1 VTTAAVAVVAAGAA
15 LAVTA
20 RHGSAPPVTL
30 PAVTG
35 VSPAGGT
42 AMGGTTVTITGTG
55 LADATRVTFGGVA
68 GRITA
73 DSGTRIT
80 VVSPPSTG
88 TVGISVTA
96 AAVIADSGAQITET
110 GPPGTVTVD
119 IAVITRA
126 GTSKPTVAGHY
137 TYSALRPAVTG
148 MSPDSGSTA
157 GGTTVSITGTGLAG
171 ATGVRFGAEAAV
183 ITADSSTQITVT
195 SPPGK
200 GTVTVTVTT
209 AAGTSKTTAA
219 GHYTYTARPKR
230 TQSISLTA
238 PGSGTAG
245 GSAAL
250 SATGG
255 GSGNP
260 VVFSVDHASGPGV
273 CTLSASTVT
282 YAGSGSC
289 VIDANQAGNATYT
302 AAPQVQR
309 TITVNGGQK
318 QTQSISFT
326 APASGT
332 VGGSAA
338 LSATGGGSGNP
349 VAFSVDPASGPGVCT
364 LSGSTVTY
372 TGSGSCVIDANQA
385 GNATYAAAPQV
396 QQTITVNGGQKKTQS
411 ISFTAPASGTA
422 GGSARL
428 SATGGGSGNPVAFS
442 VGPGSGGVCTLSGS
456 TVTYTGS
463 GSCVIDANQAGNA
476 TYMAAPQVQRTITV
490 NGIPQSISFT
500 APASGT
506 AGGSAR
512 LSATGGGSG
521 NPVVFSV
528 DRASG
533 PGVCTLSGST
543 VTYTG
548 SGSCVIDANQAGSAT
563 YTAAPRVQRTITVYP
578 PPVVSGVSPATG
590 QCNGGGTVT
599 ITGTGLNGATS
610 VSFGSTAATK
620 FTVDSSTQIT
630 VISPPGPGYS
640 IYADITVT
648 TPGGTSAITRFDKF
662 EYVCLT

>member
-1 VTTAAVAVVAAGAA
+1 MTTAAVAVVAAGAA
-15 LAVTA
+15 LAATA

-30 PAVTG
+30 PAVAG

-42 AMGGTTVTITGTG
+42 AMGGTTVIITGTG

-96 AAVIADSGAQITET
+96 AALIADSGAQITGT

-137 TYSALRPAVTG
+137 TYTALRPAVTG

-171 ATGVRFGAEAAV
+171 ATGVRFGAAAAV

-230 TQSISLTA
+230 TQSISFAA

-260 VVFSVDHASGPGV
+260 VVFSVDRAGGPGVCTLSASTVTYTGSGSCVIDANQAGSATYTAAPQVQQTITVNGGQKKTQSISFTAPASGTAGGSAALSATGGGSGNPVAFSVDPASGPGV

-282 YAGSGSC
+282 YTGSGSC
-289 VIDANQAGNATYT
+289 VIDANQAGNASYT

-309 TITVNGGQK
+309 KITVNGIR
-318 QTQSISFT
+318 QSISFT
-326 APASGT
+326 APASGKA
-332 VGGSAA
+332 GGSAA

-385 GNATYAAAPQV
+385 GNATYTAAPQ
-396 QQTITVNGGQKKTQS
+396 
-411 ISFTAPASGTA
+411 
-422 GGSARL
+422 
-428 SATGGGSGNPVAFS
+428 
-442 VGPGSGGVCTLSGS
+442 
-456 TVTYTGS
+456 
-463 GSCVIDANQAGNA
+463 
-476 TYMAAPQVQRTITV
+476 
-490 NGIPQSISFT
+490 
-500 APASGT
+500 
-506 AGGSAR
+506 
-512 LSATGGGSG
+512 
-521 NPVVFSV
+521 
-528 DRASG
+528 
-533 PGVCTLSGST
+533 
-543 VTYTG
+543 
-548 SGSCVIDANQAGSAT
+548 
-563 YTAAPRVQRTITVYP
+563 VQRTITVYP
-578 PPVVSGVSPATG
+578 PPVVTGVSPATG
-590 QCNGGGTVT
+590 QCNGGNTVT
-599 ITGTGLNGATS
+599 ITGTGLDGATS

-630 VISPPGPGYS
+630 VTSPPGPGYS